1 MDNQDSTAASAE
13 PVKAKALR
21 KYPYGAAAEL
31 GVIKKP
37 LPINGVPYRKFRR
50 LPPVNEPAKAP
61 GNYPYD
67 NPFKGVPYRFSRLPP
82 IIEHQPAGSSPGE
95 AAKIIWRSYR
105 RCSGMHLTL
114 DDIFIDESIELDEN
128 YEEKN
133 DKGFFPAEYGTRF
146 VPRPFLAMA
155 IFVMKEHSKRMD
167 NEVEL
172 KYVVQVNQ
180 GRVVNWNLN
189 SFTHY
194 LILMGNDRG
203 TYLAKVWSKF
213 IPKRGL
219 AIWFKMSGPLYMNSR
234 LDSSRRCKYWPNGL
248 KILRWGTPP
257 GRKPPNFDWP
267 RSSSTRPN
275 INTNSFIFPRKTQRF
290 GY

>member
-1 MDNQDSTAASAE
+1 MDNQDAAAAE

-21 KYPYGAAAEL
+21 KYPFGAASEL

-37 LPINGVPYRKFRR
+37 LPYRLLSG
-50 LPPVNEPAKAP
+50 LPPVN
-61 GNYPYD
+61 
-67 NPFKGVPYRFSRLPP
+67 
-82 IIEHQPAGSSPGE
+82 
-95 AAKIIWRSYR
+95 
-105 RCSGMHLTL
+105 
-114 DDIFIDESIELDEN
+114 DIFIDESIELDEN

-133 DKGFFPAEYGTRF
+133 DKGFFPAEYGTQF
-146 VPRPFLAMA
+146 APRPFLAMA

-172 KYVVQVNQ
+172 KHVVRVNQ

-194 LILMGNDRG
+194 LILRGNDRG

-219 AIWFKMSGPLYMNSR
+219 AIWFKMSGPLHMNSK
-234 LDSSRRCKYWPNGL
+234 LDSSRRCKYWPKGL

-267 RSSSTRPN
+267 KSSSTRPN
-275 INTNSFIFPRKTQRF
+275 INTNSFKFPRKIQRF

>member
-1 MDNQDSTAASAE
+1 MDNQDAAAAAE

-21 KYPYGAAAEL
+21 KYPFGAASEL

-37 LPINGVPYRKFRR
+37 LPYPLLSG
-50 LPPVNEPAKAP
+50 LPPV
-61 GNYPYD
+61 
-67 NPFKGVPYRFSRLPP
+67 
-82 IIEHQPAGSSPGE
+82 
-95 AAKIIWRSYR
+95 
-105 RCSGMHLTL
+105 T
-114 DDIFIDESIELDEN
+114 DIFIDESIELDEN

-133 DKGFFPAEYGTRF
+133 DK
-146 VPRPFLAMA
+146 
-155 IFVMKEHSKRMD
+155 D

-172 KYVVQVNQ
+172 KYVVRVNQ

-194 LILMGNDRG
+194 LILRGNDRG

-219 AIWFKMSGPLYMNSR
+219 AIWFKMSGPLHMNSK
-234 LDSSRRCKYWPNGL
+234 LDSSRRCKYWPKGL

-257 GRKPPNFDWP
+257 DPA
-267 RSSSTRPN
+267 
-275 INTNSFIFPRKTQRF
+275 
-290 GY
+290 